1 LRVRSGAYGIERKN
15 LINNLFKSIIDLS
28 VPNLIKYLFWAADSS
43 QGIFETLNEADYQKY
58 RRMSKY
64 KREEIMS
71 DT

>member
-1 LRVRSGAYGIERKN
+1 
-15 LINNLFKSIIDLS
+15 

-58 RRMSKY
+58 KRMSKY
-64 KREEIMS
+64 KREEIIS